1 MSIHK
6 TAFIHESAVVLG
18 KVTLGENVSI
28 WPLAVLRGDTDH
40 IEVGDD
46 SNVQDG
52 AVIHCDEG
60 APCTIGKRVTIG
72 HKAMVHGALVQDD
85 CLIGIG
91 AIVLNRAV
99 IGKGSLVGAGAL
111 VTEGTVI
118 PPGSLV
124 LGVPAKVVKPLS
136 PEQVERMSLGYKG
149 YLDMKELHRAGT
161 FKRHR

>member
-1 MSIHK
+1 MSIHSS
-6 TAFIHESAVVLG
+6 AFIHESAVVLG
-18 KVTLGENVSI
+18 SVTLGENVSI
-28 WPLAVLRGDTDH
+28 WPTAVLRGDTDK

-60 APCTIGKRVTIG
+60 VPCTIGKRVTIG
-72 HKAMVHGALVQDD
+72 HRAMVHGALVQDD

-91 AIVLNRAV
+91 AIVLNKAV

-124 LGVPAKVVKPLS
+124 LGVPAKVMGPLS
-136 PEQVERMSLGYKG
+136 AEQLTRMALGYRG
-149 YLDMKELHRAGT
+149 YVEMSELHRAGT
-161 FKRHR
+161 FQRHR